1 MIDTINSVI
10 ASDIRNSYL
19 RYLEKFSIEE
29 QRSIAVNHFGVFSQD
44 LINSIANGVE
54 EIMISSGDTK
64 KKIKRVFS
72 ILIEGL
78 QNIRSHG
85 EKDELNRQLAFLF
98 LCKNTASY
106 KIVFG
111 NIIQNEDREN
121 LIEYLERINRLEN
134 QELKDL
140 YINVLT
146 NGFLSLKGGAG
157 LGFLMMRIKS
167 ENTLNYSIEN
177 LDSTKS
183 LFMVEVVLKRDLQ

>member
-1 MIDTINSVI
+1 MVDTLNSAI

-19 RYLEKFSIEE
+19 RYLEKFSKEE

-44 LINSIANGVE
+44 LVNSIANGVE
-54 EIMISSGDTK
+54 EIMVSSGDQK
-64 KKIKRVFS
+64 KLIKRVFS

-98 LCKNTASY
+98 LCKNAASY

-111 NIIQNEDREN
+111 NIIQNEDRVI
-121 LIEYLERINRLEN
+121 LVEYLERINGLGL

-140 YINVLT
+140 YMNVLT
-146 NGFLSLKGGAG
+146 NGFLSKKGGAG
-157 LGFLMMRIKS
+157 LGFLTMRIKS
-167 ENTLNYSIEN
+167 ENVLKYSIEN
-177 LDSTKS
+177 LDGKKS
-183 LFMVEVVLKRDLQ
+183 LFTVEILLNRH

>member
-19 RYLEKFSIEE
+19 RYLEKFSTEE

-64 KKIKRVFS
+64 KVIKRVFS

-111 NIIQNEDREN
+111 NIIQNEDRDN
-121 LIEYLERINRLEN
+121 LIEYLDRINRLEN

-177 LDSTKS
+177 LDGTKS

>member
-64 KKIKRVFS
+64 KVIKRVFS

-98 LCKNTASY
+98 LCKNKASY

>member
-64 KKIKRVFS
+64 KVIKRVFS

-78 QNIRSHG
+78 QNIHSHG

>member
-1 MIDTINSVI
+1 MVDTLNSVI

-19 RYLEKFSIEE
+19 RYLEKFSTEE
-29 QRSIAVNHFGVFSQD
+29 QRNIAVNHFGVFSQD

-54 EIMISSGDTK
+54 EIMVSSGDQK
-64 KKIKRVFS
+64 KLIKRVFS

-85 EKDELNRQLAFLF
+85 EKDELNRKLAFLF

-111 NIIQNEDREN
+111 NIIQNED
-121 LIEYLERINRLEN
+121 LDLIIEYLDKINGLEN

-140 YINVLT
+140 YMNVLT
-146 NGFLSLKGGAG
+146 NGFLSEKGGAG
-157 LGFLMMRIKS
+157 LGFLTMRIKS
-167 ENTLNYSIEN
+167 ETVLKYSIEN
-177 LDSTKS
+177 LDNNKS
-183 LFMVEVVLKRDLQ
+183 LFIVEVVLKRDV

>member
-54 EIMISSGDTK
+54 EIMVSSGDQK
-64 KKIKRVFS
+64 KLIKRVFS

-78 QNIRSHG
+78 QNIRAHG

-98 LCKNTASY
+98 LCKNTALY

-111 NIIQNEDREN
+111 NIIQNAERDM
-121 LIEYLERINRLEN
+121 LVEYLDKINGLEN
-134 QELKDL
+134 QELKEL
-140 YINVLT
+140 YMNVLT
-146 NGFLSLKGGAG
+146 NGFLSKKGGAG
-157 LGFLMMRIKS
+157 LGFLTMRIKS
-167 ENTLNYSIEN
+167 ENILHYSIEN
-177 LDSTKS
+177 LGNKKS
-183 LFMVEVVLKRDLQ
+183 LFIAEVLLKRDL

>member
-64 KKIKRVFS
+64 KVIKRVFS